1 MSYVR
6 RPRDTSDPRP
16 AAWRDPRGRWAKRA
30 VDLAVAVPALIV
42 LSPVFAVIALLIR
55 LDSKGPVFYVSERVG
70 QRYRIFPLLKFR
82 TMHVDADERL
92 DDLQHL
98 NQYRDDDTEDSP
110 EESPQPPSW
119 QHYRQQTTAG
129 STLLVQDDA
138 MIPEEVHRRR
148 AAIEEESVF
157 VKLER
162 DPRITRVGRVLRN
175 TSLDELPQLLN
186 VLRGDLSIVGNRPL
200 PPYEAEQLTRD
211 GDVERFLAP
220 AGITGLWQVTKRGTG
235 DVSPEE
241 RVALDVKYAR
251 TCSLWTDLGIL
262 VRTLPALFQQEDV

>member
-1 MSYVR
+1 MSYFR
-6 RPRDTSDPRP
+6 WSHDTRALRT

-30 VDLAVAVPALIV
+30 MDLAITVPLLII
-42 LSPVFAVIALLIR
+42 LAPGFAVIALLIR
-55 LDSKGPVFYVSERVG
+55 LDSEGPIFYVSERVG
-70 QRYRIFPLLKFR
+70 QCYRTFSMFKFR
-82 TMHVDADERL
+82 TMHVNADECL

-98 NQYRDDDTEDSP
+98 NQYRNDDGA
-110 EESPQPPSW
+110 EEPTASHRPPSW
-119 QHYRQQTTAG
+119 TRYCQAVEDTP
-129 STLLVQDDA
+129 LLVQDDA
-138 MIPEEVHRRR
+138 MIPEEVHRRCV
-148 AAIEEESVF
+148 AIEEEGVF

-175 TSLDELPQLLN
+175 TSLDELPQLFN
-186 VLRGDLSIVGNRPL
+186 VLRGDLSVVGNRPL

-235 DVSPEE
+235 AVSPEE
-241 RVALDVKYAR
+241 RVALDVEYPR

-262 VRTLPALFQQEDV
+262 MRTLPALFQQEDV

>member
-1 MSYVR
+1 M
-6 RPRDTSDPRP
+6 
-16 AAWRDPRGRWAKRA
+16 
-30 VDLAVAVPALIV
+30 DLAIAVPVLIV
-42 LSPVFAVIALLIR
+42 LAPVFAIIALLIR

-70 QRYRIFPLLKFR
+70 QRYRTFSLLKFR
-82 TMHVDADERL
+82 TMHVDAEERL

-98 NQYRDDDTEDSP
+98 NQYRDDDAEAETTTAHPS
-110 EESPQPPSW
+110 PSW
-119 QHYRQQTTAG
+119 TRYRQAAKGTP
-129 STLLVQDDA
+129 LLVQDDA

-148 AAIEEESVF
+148 AGVEEKSVF

-211 GDVERFLAP
+211 GDAERFLAP
-220 AGITGLWQVTKRGTG
+220 AGITGLWQVTKRGSG

-251 TCSLWTDLGIL
+251 TCSLWTDLRIL
-262 VRTLPALFQQEDV
+262 ARTPFALFQQEDV